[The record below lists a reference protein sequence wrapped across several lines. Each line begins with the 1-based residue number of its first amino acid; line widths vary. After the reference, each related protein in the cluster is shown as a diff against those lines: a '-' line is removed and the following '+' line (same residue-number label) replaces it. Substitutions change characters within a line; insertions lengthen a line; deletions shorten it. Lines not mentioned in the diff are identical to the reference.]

1 MTTFKKILFPVDFS
15 ERSIGAARYVEA
27 VAGWFEAE
35 IMLLHV
41 IDTGSYWYP
50 EEAQPYLKHQLEHF
64 LEYELRYFNTQRVCV
79 TGDPGAKIAE
89 VAKSW
94 PADLVMMPTRGLG
107 TFRRFLLGSATAKVL
122 HDTSCPV
129 WTGVHTEEAP
139 RLEEIGCAKVLC
151 AIDLGERSAQVLEWA
166 AFMAQEH
173 QAALGIVHAIPA
185 EAMAA
190 VTPAAET
197 RIRELQTAAGTNAA
211 VLFAPGD
218 PAQAVACAA
227 KEFGA
232 DLLVIGRHN
241 GLRQRGYA
249 ILRESHCP
257 VISV

>member
-1 MTTFKKILFPVDFS
+1 MMKPIKKILFPVDFS

-27 VAGWFEAE
+27 LAGWFEAE

-50 EEAQPYLKHQLEHF
+50 EDAQPYLKHQLEHF
-64 LEYELRYFNTQRVCV
+64 LEHELRHFNTQRVW
-79 TGDPGAKIAE
+79 TMGEPGAKIAE
-89 VAKSW
+89 MAKSW

-107 TFRRFLLGSATAKVL
+107 AFRRFLLGSVAAKVL
-122 HDTSCPV
+122 HDASCPV
-129 WTGVHTEEAP
+129 WTGVHTEVAP
-139 RLEEIGCAKVLC
+139 QLEKIGCAKVLC
-151 AIDLGERSAQVLEWA
+151 AIDLKERSAEVLEWG

-173 QAALGIVHAIPA
+173 QAALGIVHAMP
-185 EAMAA
+185 
-190 VTPAAET
+190 TPAAET
-197 RIRELQTAAGTNAA
+197 RIRELQAAAGTNAP
-211 VLFAPGD
+211 VQFASGD

-241 GLRQRGYA
+241 GLHQHGYS
-249 ILRESHCP
+249 ILRESPCP